1 MMNESTLIANY
12 LAKLVKNNPS
22 ALKLNDDVF
31 FDKKNKNVISVDTYV
46 EKIHF
51 PNFKHP
57 DLLIKR
63 IIRSSIS
70 DLVCKGVKPKFY
82 FISASGNKKSFSNK
96 NLRKIINSLK
106 SEQKIFSIK
115 LSGGDTVFSKINSF
129 TIVSL
134 GFSDKIV
141 KRNNAKIND
150 DIYITGELGD
160 SYLGLKYLQEK
171 NLNKNANKKYFINK
185 FYLPKINLKFS
196 KYLIKLANTSIDI
209 SDGLLIDLNKMINK
223 QKLSSEIYYDKI
235 PISSKLKI
243 FLRKNSLKKNKFIF
257 NGDDYQILFTSSKFN
272 RDKIDKISKKTKTKI
287 SRIGKIL
294 SKKKFK
300 FRLLNGDK
308 VLKLPKTPGYQHLF
322 S

>member
-1 MMNESTLIANY
+1 MNESTLITNY
-12 LAKLVKNNPS
+12 LARLVKNNPS

-31 FDKKNKNVISVDTYV
+31 FDKKNKNVISIDTYV

-51 PNFKHP
+51 PNFDKP
-57 DLLIKR
+57 NLIIKK

-70 DLVCKGVKPKFY
+70 DLICKGVIPKFY
-82 FISASGNKKSFSNK
+82 FISGSGNKQSFNNK
-96 NLRKIINSLK
+96 NLKKIINSLK
-106 SEQKIFSIK
+106 SEQKKFSIK

-129 TIVSL
+129 TVVSL

-160 SYLGLKYLQEK
+160 SYLGLKYLQ
-171 NLNKNANKKYFINK
+171 KKKFNRNIHERYFKNK

-196 KYLIKLANTSIDI
+196 RYLTKLANTSIDI
-209 SDGLLIDLNKMINK
+209 SDGLLIDLNKMINT
-223 QKLSSEIYYDKI
+223 QKISSEIYYDKI
-235 PISSKLKI
+235 PISNKLKI
-243 FLRKNSLKKNKFIF
+243 FLRENSLKKSKFIF
-257 NGDDYQILFTSSKFN
+257 NGDDYQILFTSKKSN
-272 RDKIDKISKKTKTKI
+272 RDKIDKISRITKTKI

-300 FRLLNGDK
+300 FRLLNADK
-308 VLKLPKTPGYQHLF
+308 VLNLTKIPGYEHLF
-322 S
+322 T

>member
-1 MMNESTLIANY
+1 MNESTLIKNY
-12 LAKLVKNNPS
+12 LAKLVKNNTS

-51 PNFKHP
+51 PNFKKP
-57 DLLIKR
+57 NLLIKK

-70 DLVCKGVKPKFY
+70 DLVCKGVVPKFY
-82 FISASGNKKSFSNK
+82 FISGSGNKKSFSSK
-96 NLRKIINSLK
+96 NLKKIINSLK
-106 SEQKIFSIK
+106 SEQKKFSIK

-129 TIVSL
+129 TVVSL

-150 DIYITGELGD
+150 DIYITGDLGD
-160 SYLGLKYLQEK
+160 SYLGLKYLQK
-171 NLNKNANKKYFINK
+171 KRFNKKIYQKYFINK
-185 FYLPKINLKFS
+185 FYLPIINLNFS
-196 KYLIKLANTSIDI
+196 KFLTKIANTSIDI
-209 SDGLLIDLNKMINK
+209 SDGLLIDLNKMINA
-223 QKLSSEIYYDKI
+223 QKISSEIYYDKI

-243 FLRKNSLKKNKFIF
+243 FLSKNSLKKSKFIF
-257 NGDDYQILFTSSKFN
+257 NGDDYQILFTANKSK
-272 RDKIDKISKKTKTKI
+272 RDRIDKISRITKTKI

-300 FRLLNGDK
+300 FRLLNAHK
-308 VLKLPKTPGYQHLF
+308 VINFTKIPGYEHLF
-322 S
+322 T

>member
-1 MMNESTLIANY
+1 MNESTLITNY

-31 FDKKNKNVISVDTYV
+31 FDKKNKNVVSLDTYV

-51 PNFKHP
+51 PNFKNP
-57 DLLIKR
+57 NLLIKK

-70 DLVCKGVKPKFY
+70 DLVCKGVAPKFY
-82 FISASGNKKSFSNK
+82 FISGSGNKQSFCNK
-96 NLRKIINSLK
+96 NLKKIISSLK
-106 SEQKIFSIK
+106 SEQKKFSIK
-115 LSGGDTVFSKINSF
+115 LSGGDTVFSKTNSF

-160 SYLGLKYLQEK
+160 SYLGLKYLQKK
-171 NLNKNANKKYFINK
+171 NFNKNIYKKYFINK
-185 FYLPKINLKFS
+185 FYLPKINLEFS
-196 KYLIKLANTSIDI
+196 KYLTKLANTSIDI
-209 SDGLLIDLNKMINK
+209 SDGLLIDLKKMINS
-223 QKLSSEIYYDKI
+223 QNISSEIYYDKI
-235 PISSKLKI
+235 PISKKLKI
-243 FLRKNSLKKNKFIF
+243 FLRKNLLKKNKFIF
-257 NGDDYQILFTSSKFN
+257 NGDDYQILFTSNKSN
-272 RDKIDKISKKTKTKI
+272 RDKINKISKKTKTKI

-300 FRLLNGDK
+300 FMLLNGDK
-308 VLKLPKTPGYQHLF
+308 VLKLTKIPGYQHLF
-322 S
+322 T

>member
-1 MMNESTLIANY
+1 MNESTLITNY

-22 ALKLNDDVF
+22 ALNLNDDVF

-51 PNFKHP
+51 PNFKNP
-57 DLLIKR
+57 NLLIKK

-70 DLVCKGVKPKFY
+70 DLVCKGVVPKFY
-82 FISASGNKKSFSNK
+82 FISGSGNKQSFCNK
-96 NLRKIINSLK
+96 NLKKIISSLK
-106 SEQKIFSIK
+106 SEQKKFSIQ
-115 LSGGDTVFSKINSF
+115 LSGGDTVFSNTNSF
-129 TIVSL
+129 TIISL
-134 GFSDKIV
+134 GFSDRIV

-160 SYLGLKYLQEK
+160 SHLGLKYLQK
-171 NLNKNANKKYFINK
+171 KIFNRSIYKKYFINK
-185 FYLPKINLKFS
+185 FYLPRINLEFS

-209 SDGLLIDLNKMINK
+209 SDGLLIDLKKMINS
-223 QKLSSEIYYDKI
+223 QKISSEIYYDKI
-235 PISSKLKI
+235 PISNKLKI
-243 FLRKNSLKKNKFIF
+243 FLRKNSLKKSKFIF
-257 NGDDYQILFTSSKFN
+257 NGDDYQILFTSSKSN

-300 FRLLNGDK
+300 FMLLNGDK
-308 VLKLPKTPGYQHLF
+308 MIKLPKNLGYQHLF
-322 S
+322 T